1 MEIRECKLCGKLFKP
16 KYKANV
22 FCSKHCSVTY
32 NNIGRKH
39 SPETKEKI
47 RKWAIKKRRAGK
59 DGFVKTSVLPN
70 VSPKESRSVQKQDR
84 QIISTCCECGR
95 AFRAAN
101 KNVKFC
107 SAKCSSTNRHKEAY
121 QDFLE
126 NNEKYCRGNYTPKAF
141 KNEFLK
147 EQGNICLI
155 CGSPPMHNNK
165 PLTFVL
171 DHIDGDASNNKRT
184 NLRMICPNCDS
195 QLDTFKSKN
204 KHSTRRDYW
213 REHLIRQVK
222 EAMNNGEDLA

>member
-16 KYKANV
+16 KYKAHT

-39 SPETKEKI
+39 TPETKEKI
-47 RKWAIKKRRAGK
+47 RKWAIKKRGARK
-59 DGFVKTSVLPN
+59 VDIVTTSV
-70 VSPKESRSVQKQDR
+70 VQKQNR

-95 AFRAAN
+95 AFKAAN

-107 SAKCSSTNRHKEAY
+107 SAKCSSTYRHKEAY

-141 KNEFLK
+141 KNEFLE
-147 EQGNICLI
+147 EQGNVCLI
-155 CGSPPMHNNK
+155 CGSPPTHNHK

-222 EAMNNGEDLA
+222 EAINHGQDLV

>member
-16 KYKANV
+16 KYKAHT

-39 SPETKEKI
+39 TPETKEKI
-47 RKWAIKKRRAGK
+47 REWAINKRGVRK
-59 DGFVKTSVLPN
+59 VDIVTTSV
-70 VSPKESRSVQKQDR
+70 VQKQNR

-95 AFRAAN
+95 AFKAAN

-107 SAKCSSTNRHKEAY
+107 SAKCSSTYRHKEAY

-141 KNEFLK
+141 KNEFLE
-147 EQGNICLI
+147 EQGNVCLI
-155 CGSPPMHNNK
+155 CGSPPIHNHK

-222 EAMNNGEDLA
+222 EAINHGQDLV